1 MKKSCEIDCRK
12 GRDRMAIVDMSKF
25 YLLAFKEKR
34 ESLLKELQ
42 KFKYVHLIDS
52 GNDFSKEDLNTV
64 SRSEEL
70 IDIDDYL
77 NKSKYV
83 IERLEKIEDKKPA
96 LESLKEGKKHF
107 TYEEIKNRARKFNFS
122 QIYKEI
128 SSIIDE
134 IEKKEA
140 ENQEILNKVSELLPY
155 KAIDIPLED
164 LKLTKFSKI
173 YLGTIPQRYKENF
186 EELLKEND
194 SVYFNVLHTDKNYA
208 YYLIICHKSDDE
220 DVIDAFRKMGFTL
233 VNFKEKGT
241 INENINSLLER
252 KSQNL
257 DSIDT
262 LNKELKNY
270 LKYLDDFKIYYEYQ
284 SNEKLKVISSEK
296 FLRTKNLDLI
306 EGYVPSKFLKSFEE
320 AIQLI
325 CGDDYYLYKK
335 EADRN
340 SHEVPIMLKNNKFV
354 GPFEMLT
361 EMYSM
366 PRYNE
371 IDPTPFFAPFYFIFA
386 GIMIGDLGY
395 GLLVFIGSLL
405 ALRFFNLDK
414 ATKRFMTFFNYLSI
428 SAMIFGLVFGSFF
441 GGIIPLPTLIN
452 PAEDIMEMLMLSLLL
467 GGVHIFFALGIKAYM
482 DIRDNKP
489 KDAFY
494 DVGLWYMALIGAI
507 GYGLSKA
514 VSMNPIVVKILFYA
528 MIIAMVGIV
537 LTGGRSEKT
546 TLAKFGWGVYAL
558 YGISSYIGDFV
569 SYLRLMALV
578 LSGSFIG
585 LAVNMI
591 AGMLF
596 GSSII
601 GKLFA
606 IVIFLV
612 FQAFNCFLCYLSAY
626 VHTARL
632 TYVEMFNK
640 FYEGGGVPFK
650 KMVEDS
656 KYFNID

>member
-1 MKKSCEIDCRK
+1 
-12 GRDRMAIVDMSKF
+12 MAIVDMSKF

-42 KFKYVHLIDS
+42 KFKYVHLVDS
-52 GNDFSKEDLNTV
+52 GNDFSKEDLSAV

-96 LESLKEGKKHF
+96 LEALKEGKKHF

-155 KAIDIPLED
+155 KAIDLPLED

-241 INENINSLLER
+241 INENINSLRER

-306 EGYVPSKFLKSFEE
+306 EGYVPSKFLKSFED

-366 PRYNE
+366 PKYNE

-514 VSMNPIVVKILFYA
+514 VAMNPIVVKILFYA

>member
-1 MKKSCEIDCRK
+1 
-12 GRDRMAIVDMSKF
+12 MAIVDMSKF

-42 KFKYVHLIDS
+42 KFKYVHLVDS
-52 GNDFSKEDLNTV
+52 GNDFSKEDLSAV

-96 LESLKEGKKHF
+96 LEALKEGKKHF

-155 KAIDIPLED
+155 KAIDLPLED

-194 SVYFNVLHTDKNYA
+194 SVYFDVLHTDKNYA

-241 INENINSLLER
+241 INENINFLRER

-366 PRYNE
+366 PKYNE

-514 VSMNPIVVKILFYA
+514 VAMNPIVVKILFYA

>member
-1 MKKSCEIDCRK
+1 
-12 GRDRMAIVDMSKF
+12 MAIVDMSKF

-42 KFKYVHLIDS
+42 KFKYVHLVDS
-52 GNDFSKEDLNTV
+52 GNDFSKEDLSAV

-96 LESLKEGKKHF
+96 LEALKEGKKHF

-155 KAIDIPLED
+155 KAIDLPLED

-233 VNFKEKGT
+233 VNFKEKGI
-241 INENINSLLER
+241 INENINSLRER

-366 PRYNE
+366 PKYNE

>member
-1 MKKSCEIDCRK
+1 
-12 GRDRMAIVDMSKF
+12 MAIVDMSKF

-42 KFKYVHLIDS
+42 KFKYVHLVDS
-52 GNDFSKEDLNTV
+52 ENDFSKEDLSAV

-96 LESLKEGKKHF
+96 LEALKEGKKHF

-155 KAIDIPLED
+155 KAIDLPLED

-194 SVYFNVLHTDKNYA
+194 SVYFDVLHTDKNYA

-241 INENINSLLER
+241 INENINSLRER
-252 KSQNL
+252 KSKNL
-257 DSIDT
+257 DYIDT

-366 PRYNE
+366 PKYNE
-371 IDPTPFFAPFYFIFA
+371 IDPTPFFAPFYFMFA

-405 ALRFFNLDK
+405 ALKFFNLDK

-514 VSMNPIVVKILFYA
+514 VAMNPIVVKILFYA

>member
-1 MKKSCEIDCRK
+1 
-12 GRDRMAIVDMSKF
+12 MAIVDMSKF

-42 KFKYVHLIDS
+42 KFKYVHLVDS
-52 GNDFSKEDLNTV
+52 GNDFSKEDLSAV

-96 LESLKEGKKHF
+96 LEALKEGKKHF

-155 KAIDIPLED
+155 KAIDLPLED

-241 INENINSLLER
+241 INENINCLRER

-366 PRYNE
+366 PKYNE

>member
-1 MKKSCEIDCRK
+1 
-12 GRDRMAIVDMSKF
+12 MAIVDMSKF

-42 KFKYVHLIDS
+42 KFKYVHLVDS
-52 GNDFSKEDLNTV
+52 GNDFSKEDLSAV

-155 KAIDIPLED
+155 KAIDLPLED

-241 INENINSLLER
+241 INENINSLRER

-405 ALRFFNLDK
+405 ALKFFNLDK

-507 GYGLSKA
+507 GFGLSKA

>member
-1 MKKSCEIDCRK
+1 
-12 GRDRMAIVDMSKF
+12 MAIVDMSKF

-42 KFKYVHLIDS
+42 KFKYVHLVDS
-52 GNDFSKEDLNTV
+52 GNDFSKEDLSAV

-96 LESLKEGKKHF
+96 LEALKEGKKHF

-155 KAIDIPLED
+155 KAIDLPLED

-194 SVYFNVLHTDKNYA
+194 SVYFDVLHTDKNYA

-241 INENINSLLER
+241 INENINSLRER
-252 KSQNL
+252 KSKNL
-257 DSIDT
+257 NSIDT

-405 ALRFFNLDK
+405 ALKFFNLDK

-507 GYGLSKA
+507 GFGLSKA

>member
-1 MKKSCEIDCRK
+1 
-12 GRDRMAIVDMSKF
+12 MAIVDMSKF

-42 KFKYVHLIDS
+42 KFKYVHLVDS
-52 GNDFSKEDLNTV
+52 GNDFSKEDLSAV

-96 LESLKEGKKHF
+96 LEALKEGKKHF

-155 KAIDIPLED
+155 KAIDLPLED

-241 INENINSLLER
+241 INENINSLRER

-366 PRYNE
+366 PKYNE

-395 GLLVFIGSLL
+395 GLLVFIASLL

>member
-1 MKKSCEIDCRK
+1 
-12 GRDRMAIVDMSKF
+12 MAIVDMSKF

-42 KFKYVHLIDS
+42 KFKYVHLVDS
-52 GNDFSKEDLNTV
+52 GNDFSKEDLSAV

-96 LESLKEGKKHF
+96 LEALKEGKKHF

-241 INENINSLLER
+241 INENINSLRER

-366 PRYNE
+366 PKYNE

-507 GYGLSKA
+507 GFGLSKA

>member
-1 MKKSCEIDCRK
+1 
-12 GRDRMAIVDMSKF
+12 MAIVDMSKF

-42 KFKYVHLIDS
+42 KFKYVHLVDS
-52 GNDFSKEDLNTV
+52 GNDFSKEDLSAV

-96 LESLKEGKKHF
+96 LEALKEGKKHF

-155 KAIDIPLED
+155 KAIDLPLED

-241 INENINSLLER
+241 IDENINSLRER

-366 PRYNE
+366 PKYNE

-507 GYGLSKA
+507 GFGLSKA

>member
-1 MKKSCEIDCRK
+1 
-12 GRDRMAIVDMSKF
+12 MAIVDMSKF

-52 GNDFSKEDLNTV
+52 VNDFSKEDLNTV
-64 SRSEEL
+64 SRAEEL

-96 LESLKEGKKHF
+96 LEALKEGKKHF

-128 SSIIDE
+128 SSIIDD

-155 KAIDIPLED
+155 KAIDLPLED

-241 INENINSLLER
+241 INENINSLRER

-405 ALRFFNLDK
+405 ALKFFNLDK

>member
-1 MKKSCEIDCRK
+1 
-12 GRDRMAIVDMSKF
+12 MAIVDMSKF

-42 KFKYVHLIDS
+42 KFKYVHLVDS
-52 GNDFSKEDLNTV
+52 GNDFSKEDLSAV

-96 LESLKEGKKHF
+96 LEALKEGKKHF

-155 KAIDIPLED
+155 KAIDLPLED

-194 SVYFNVLHTDKNYA
+194 SVYFDVLHTDKNYA

-241 INENINSLLER
+241 INENINCLRER
-252 KSQNL
+252 KSKNL
-257 DSIDT
+257 NSIDT

-514 VSMNPIVVKILFYA
+514 VAMNPIVVKILFYA

>member
-1 MKKSCEIDCRK
+1 
-12 GRDRMAIVDMSKF
+12 MAIVDMSKF

-42 KFKYVHLIDS
+42 KFKYVHLVDS
-52 GNDFSKEDLNTV
+52 GNDFSKEDLSAV

-96 LESLKEGKKHF
+96 LEALKEGKKHF

-155 KAIDIPLED
+155 KAIELPLED

-241 INENINSLLER
+241 INENINCLRER
-252 KSQNL
+252 KSKNL
-257 DSIDT
+257 NSIDT

-514 VSMNPIVVKILFYA
+514 VAMNPIVVKILFYA

-606 IVIFLV
+606 IAIFLV

>member
-1 MKKSCEIDCRK
+1 
-12 GRDRMAIVDMSKF
+12 MAIVDMSKF

-52 GNDFSKEDLNTV
+52 GNDFSKEDLSAV

-241 INENINSLLER
+241 INENINSLRER

-257 DSIDT
+257 ISIDT

-306 EGYVPSKFLKSFEE
+306 EGYVPSKFLKSFED

-405 ALRFFNLDK
+405 ALKFFNLDK

-507 GYGLSKA
+507 GFGLSKA

>member
-1 MKKSCEIDCRK
+1 
-12 GRDRMAIVDMSKF
+12 MAIVDMSKF

-52 GNDFSKEDLNTV
+52 VNDFSKEDLNTV
-64 SRSEEL
+64 SRAEEL

-96 LESLKEGKKHF
+96 LEALKEGKKHF

-128 SSIIDE
+128 SSIIDD

-241 INENINSLLER
+241 INENINCLRER
-252 KSQNL
+252 KSKNL
-257 DSIDT
+257 NSIDT

-395 GLLVFIGSLL
+395 GLLVFIASLL

-507 GYGLSKA
+507 GFGLSKA

>member
-1 MKKSCEIDCRK
+1 
-12 GRDRMAIVDMSKF
+12 MAIVDMSKF

-42 KFKYVHLIDS
+42 KFKYVHLVDS
-52 GNDFSKEDLNTV
+52 GNDFSKEDLSAV

-96 LESLKEGKKHF
+96 LEALKEGKKHF

-194 SVYFNVLHTDKNYA
+194 SVYFDVLHTDKNYA

-241 INENINSLLER
+241 INENINSLRER

-366 PRYNE
+366 PKYNE

>member
-1 MKKSCEIDCRK
+1 
-12 GRDRMAIVDMSKF
+12 MAIVDMSKF

-42 KFKYVHLIDS
+42 KFKYVHLVDS
-52 GNDFSKEDLNTV
+52 GNDFSKEDLSAV

-155 KAIDIPLED
+155 KAIDLPLED

-194 SVYFNVLHTDKNYA
+194 SVYFDVLHTDKNYA

-241 INENINSLLER
+241 INENINSLRER

>member
-1 MKKSCEIDCRK
+1 
-12 GRDRMAIVDMSKF
+12 MAIVDMSKF

-42 KFKYVHLIDS
+42 KFKYVHLVDS
-52 GNDFSKEDLNTV
+52 GNDFSKEDLSAV

-96 LESLKEGKKHF
+96 LEALKEGKKHF

-155 KAIDIPLED
+155 KAIDLPLED

-194 SVYFNVLHTDKNYA
+194 SVYFDVLHTDKNYA

-241 INENINSLLER
+241 INENINSLRER

-366 PRYNE
+366 PKYNE

-395 GLLVFIGSLL
+395 GFLVFIGSLL

-514 VSMNPIVVKILFYA
+514 VAMNPIVVKILFYA

>member
-1 MKKSCEIDCRK
+1 
-12 GRDRMAIVDMSKF
+12 MAIVDMSKF

-42 KFKYVHLIDS
+42 KFKYVHLVDS
-52 GNDFSKEDLNTV
+52 ENDFSKEDLSAV

-96 LESLKEGKKHF
+96 LEALKEGKKHF

-155 KAIDIPLED
+155 KAIDLPLED

-194 SVYFNVLHTDKNYA
+194 SVYFDVLHTDKNYA

-241 INENINSLLER
+241 INENINSLRER
-252 KSQNL
+252 KSKNL
-257 DSIDT
+257 DYIDT

-366 PRYNE
+366 PKYNE

-514 VSMNPIVVKILFYA
+514 VAMNPIVVKILFYA

>member
-1 MKKSCEIDCRK
+1 
-12 GRDRMAIVDMSKF
+12 MAIVDMSKF

-42 KFKYVHLIDS
+42 KFKYVHLVDS
-52 GNDFSKEDLNTV
+52 GNDFSKEDLSAV

-96 LESLKEGKKHF
+96 LEALKEGKKHF

-241 INENINSLLER
+241 INENINSLRER

-257 DSIDT
+257 NSIDT

-366 PRYNE
+366 PKYNE

-514 VSMNPIVVKILFYA
+514 VAMNPIVVKILFYA

-591 AGMLF
+591 AGMFF

>member
-1 MKKSCEIDCRK
+1 
-12 GRDRMAIVDMSKF
+12 MAIVDMSKF

-42 KFKYVHLIDS
+42 KFKYVHLVDS
-52 GNDFSKEDLNTV
+52 GNDFSKEDLSAV

-96 LESLKEGKKHF
+96 LEALKEGKKHF
-107 TYEEIKNRARKFNFS
+107 TYEEIKNRARNFNFS
-122 QIYKEI
+122 QIYKEL

-155 KAIDIPLED
+155 KAIDLPLED

-194 SVYFNVLHTDKNYA
+194 SVYFDVLHTDKNYA

-241 INENINSLLER
+241 INENINSLRER
-252 KSQNL
+252 KSKNL

-405 ALRFFNLDK
+405 ALKFFNLDK

-514 VSMNPIVVKILFYA
+514 VAMNPIVVKILFYA

>member
-1 MKKSCEIDCRK
+1 
-12 GRDRMAIVDMSKF
+12 MAIVDMSKF

-42 KFKYVHLIDS
+42 KFKYVHLVDS
-52 GNDFSKEDLNTV
+52 GNDFSKEDLSAV

-96 LESLKEGKKHF
+96 LEALKEGKKHF

-155 KAIDIPLED
+155 KAIDLPLED

-186 EELLKEND
+186 EKLLKEND
-194 SVYFNVLHTDKNYA
+194 SVYFDVLHTDKNYA

-241 INENINSLLER
+241 INENINSLRER
-252 KSQNL
+252 KSKNL

-320 AIQLI
+320 SIQLI

-366 PRYNE
+366 PKYNE

-514 VSMNPIVVKILFYA
+514 VTMNPIVVKILFYA

>member
-1 MKKSCEIDCRK
+1 
-12 GRDRMAIVDMSKF
+12 MAIVDMSKF

-52 GNDFSKEDLNTV
+52 GNDFSKEDLSAV

-96 LESLKEGKKHF
+96 LEALKEGKKHF

-155 KAIDIPLED
+155 KAIDLPLED

-241 INENINSLLER
+241 INENINSLRER

-405 ALRFFNLDK
+405 ALKFFNLDK

-514 VSMNPIVVKILFYA
+514 VAMNPIVVKILFYA

>member
-1 MKKSCEIDCRK
+1 
-12 GRDRMAIVDMSKF
+12 MAIVDMSKF

-42 KFKYVHLIDS
+42 KFKYVHLVDS
-52 GNDFSKEDLNTV
+52 GNDFSKEDLSAV

-96 LESLKEGKKHF
+96 LEALKEGKKHF

-155 KAIDIPLED
+155 KAIDLPLED

-194 SVYFNVLHTDKNYA
+194 SVYFDVLHTDKNYA

-241 INENINSLLER
+241 INENINSLRER
-252 KSQNL
+252 KSKNL

-366 PRYNE
+366 PKYNE

>member
-1 MKKSCEIDCRK
+1 
-12 GRDRMAIVDMSKF
+12 MAIVDMSKF

-52 GNDFSKEDLNTV
+52 GNDFSKEDLSAV

-241 INENINSLLER
+241 INENINSLRER

-335 EADRN
+335 EADRD

>member
-1 MKKSCEIDCRK
+1 
-12 GRDRMAIVDMSKF
+12 MAIVDMSKF

-42 KFKYVHLIDS
+42 KFKYVHLVDS
-52 GNDFSKEDLNTV
+52 GNDFSKEDLSAV

-96 LESLKEGKKHF
+96 LEALKEGKKHF

-155 KAIDIPLED
+155 KAIDLPLED

-241 INENINSLLER
+241 INENINSLRER
-252 KSQNL
+252 KSKNL

-366 PRYNE
+366 PKYNE

-514 VSMNPIVVKILFYA
+514 VAMNPIVVKILFYA

>member
-1 MKKSCEIDCRK
+1 
-12 GRDRMAIVDMSKF
+12 MAIVDMSKF

-42 KFKYVHLIDS
+42 KFKYVHLVDS
-52 GNDFSKEDLNTV
+52 GNDFSKEDLSAV

-96 LESLKEGKKHF
+96 LEALKEGKKHF

-194 SVYFNVLHTDKNYA
+194 SVYFDVLHTDKNYA

-241 INENINSLLER
+241 INENINSLRER

-514 VSMNPIVVKILFYA
+514 VAMNPIVVKILFYA

>member
-1 MKKSCEIDCRK
+1 
-12 GRDRMAIVDMSKF
+12 MAIVDMSKF

-42 KFKYVHLIDS
+42 KFKYVHLVDS
-52 GNDFSKEDLNTV
+52 ENDFSKEDLSAV

-96 LESLKEGKKHF
+96 LEALKEGKKHF

-155 KAIDIPLED
+155 KAIDLPLED

-194 SVYFNVLHTDKNYA
+194 SVYFDVLHTDKNYA

-241 INENINSLLER
+241 INENINSLRER
-252 KSQNL
+252 KSKNL
-257 DSIDT
+257 DYIDT

-366 PRYNE
+366 PKYNE

-405 ALRFFNLDK
+405 ALKFFNLDK

>member
-1 MKKSCEIDCRK
+1 
-12 GRDRMAIVDMSKF
+12 MAIVDMSKF

-52 GNDFSKEDLNTV
+52 GNDFSKEDLSAV

-96 LESLKEGKKHF
+96 LEALKEGKKHF

-155 KAIDIPLED
+155 KAIDLPLED

-194 SVYFNVLHTDKNYA
+194 SVYFDVLHTDKNYA

-241 INENINSLLER
+241 INENINSLRER

-366 PRYNE
+366 PKYNE

-482 DIRDNKP
+482 YIRDNKP

>member
-1 MKKSCEIDCRK
+1 
-12 GRDRMAIVDMSKF
+12 MAIVDMSKF

-42 KFKYVHLIDS
+42 KFKYVHLVDS
-52 GNDFSKEDLNTV
+52 GNDFSKEDLSAV

-83 IERLEKIEDKKPA
+83 IERLEKIEDKKTA
-96 LESLKEGKKHF
+96 LEALKEGKKHF

-155 KAIDIPLED
+155 KAIDLPLED

-241 INENINSLLER
+241 INENINSLRER

-366 PRYNE
+366 PKYNE

>member
-1 MKKSCEIDCRK
+1 
-12 GRDRMAIVDMSKF
+12 MAIVDMSKF

-42 KFKYVHLIDS
+42 KFKYVHLVDS
-52 GNDFSKEDLNTV
+52 GNDFSKEDLSAV

-96 LESLKEGKKHF
+96 LEALKEGKKHF

-155 KAIDIPLED
+155 KAIDLPLED

-194 SVYFNVLHTDKNYA
+194 SVYFDVLHTDKNYA

-241 INENINSLLER
+241 IDENINSLRER

-306 EGYVPSKFLKSFEE
+306 EGYVPSKFLKSFED

-405 ALRFFNLDK
+405 ALKFFNLDK

>member
-1 MKKSCEIDCRK
+1 
-12 GRDRMAIVDMSKF
+12 MAIVDMSKF

-42 KFKYVHLIDS
+42 KFKYVHLVDS
-52 GNDFSKEDLNTV
+52 GNDFSKEDLSAV

-96 LESLKEGKKHF
+96 LEALKEGKKHF

-155 KAIDIPLED
+155 KEIDLPLED

-194 SVYFNVLHTDKNYA
+194 SVYFDVLHTDKNYA

-241 INENINSLLER
+241 INENINSLRER

-366 PRYNE
+366 PKYNE

>member
-1 MKKSCEIDCRK
+1 
-12 GRDRMAIVDMSKF
+12 MAIVDMSKF

-42 KFKYVHLIDS
+42 KFKYVHLVDS
-52 GNDFSKEDLNTV
+52 GNDFSKEDLSAV

-96 LESLKEGKKHF
+96 LEALKEGKKHF

-194 SVYFNVLHTDKNYA
+194 SVYFDVLHTDKNYA

-241 INENINSLLER
+241 INENINSLRER
-252 KSQNL
+252 KSKNL

-366 PRYNE
+366 PKYNE

>member
-1 MKKSCEIDCRK
+1 
-12 GRDRMAIVDMSKF
+12 MAIVDMSKF

-42 KFKYVHLIDS
+42 KFKYVHLVDS
-52 GNDFSKEDLNTV
+52 GNDFSKEDLSAV

-96 LESLKEGKKHF
+96 LEALKEGKKHF

-155 KAIDIPLED
+155 KAIDLPLED

-241 INENINSLLER
+241 INENINSLRER

-366 PRYNE
+366 PKYNE

-405 ALRFFNLDK
+405 ALKFFNLDK

-514 VSMNPIVVKILFYA
+514 VAMNPIVVKILFYA

>member
-1 MKKSCEIDCRK
+1 
-12 GRDRMAIVDMSKF
+12 MAIVDMSKF

-42 KFKYVHLIDS
+42 KFKYVHLVDS
-52 GNDFSKEDLNTV
+52 GNDFSKEDLSAV

-83 IERLEKIEDKKPA
+83 IERLEKIEDKKPT
-96 LESLKEGKKHF
+96 LEALKEGKKHF

-155 KAIDIPLED
+155 KAIDLPLED

-194 SVYFNVLHTDKNYA
+194 SVYFDVLHTDKNYA

-241 INENINSLLER
+241 INENINSLRER
-252 KSQNL
+252 KSKNL
-257 DSIDT
+257 DYIDT

-366 PRYNE
+366 PKYNE

>member
-1 MKKSCEIDCRK
+1 
-12 GRDRMAIVDMSKF
+12 MAIVDMSKF

-34 ESLLKELQ
+34 ENLLKELQ
-42 KFKYVHLIDS
+42 KFKYVHLVDS
-52 GNDFSKEDLNTV
+52 VNDFSKEDLNTV
-64 SRSEEL
+64 SRAEEL

-96 LESLKEGKKHF
+96 LEALKEGKKHF

-155 KAIDIPLED
+155 KAIDLPLED

-241 INENINSLLER
+241 INENINSLRER

-395 GLLVFIGSLL
+395 GLLVFIASLL

>member
-1 MKKSCEIDCRK
+1 
-12 GRDRMAIVDMSKF
+12 MAIVDMSKF

-34 ESLLKELQ
+34 ENLLKELQ
-42 KFKYVHLIDS
+42 KFKYVHLVDS
-52 GNDFSKEDLNTV
+52 VNDFSKEDLNTV
-64 SRSEEL
+64 SRAEEL

-96 LESLKEGKKHF
+96 LEALKEGKKHF

-155 KAIDIPLED
+155 KAIDLPLED

-241 INENINSLLER
+241 INENINSLRER

-306 EGYVPSKFLKSFEE
+306 EGYVPSKFLKSFED

-405 ALRFFNLDK
+405 ALKFFNLDK

-514 VSMNPIVVKILFYA
+514 VAMNPIVVKILFYA

>member
-1 MKKSCEIDCRK
+1 
-12 GRDRMAIVDMSKF
+12 MAIVDMSKF

-42 KFKYVHLIDS
+42 KFKYVHLVDS
-52 GNDFSKEDLNTV
+52 GNDFSKEDLSAV

-96 LESLKEGKKHF
+96 LEALKEGKKHF

-194 SVYFNVLHTDKNYA
+194 SVYFDVLHTDKNYA

-241 INENINSLLER
+241 INENINSLRER
-252 KSQNL
+252 KSKNL

-395 GLLVFIGSLL
+395 GLLVFIASLL

>member
-1 MKKSCEIDCRK
+1 
-12 GRDRMAIVDMSKF
+12 MAIVDMSKF

-42 KFKYVHLIDS
+42 KFKYVHLVDS
-52 GNDFSKEDLNTV
+52 GNDFSKEDLSAV

-83 IERLEKIEDKKPA
+83 IERLGKIEDKKPA
-96 LESLKEGKKHF
+96 LEALKEGKKHF

-155 KAIDIPLED
+155 KAIDLPLED

-194 SVYFNVLHTDKNYA
+194 SVYFDVLHTDKNYA

-241 INENINSLLER
+241 INENINSLRER

-325 CGDDYYLYKK
+325 CGEDYYLYKK

-366 PRYNE
+366 PKYNE